1 MLFKQI
7 FMYYL
12 GGFKLHREAYKRNI
26 RMGRQNYGQIFCTQ
40 CGERIGHVI
49 SKDYKY
55 LYLVSI
61 CKCGCEVVYQTK
73 YENPD
78 NTQNYFI
85 ELKNGIA
92 SCRRCGKELFYIDKR
107 KIINCGF
114 QVICDCGKQYN
125 ISLPKVSDLK

>member
-7 FMYYL
+7 FLYYL

-55 LYLVSI
+55 LYLV
-61 CKCGCEVVYQTK
+61 
-73 YENPD
+73 
-78 NTQNYFI
+78 FI
-85 ELKNGIA
+85 ANADVKL
-92 SCRRCGKELFYIDKR
+92 YIKQSMKIRIIR
-107 KIINCGF
+107 KII
-114 QVICDCGKQYN
+114 
-125 ISLPKVSDLK
+125 L

>member
-85 ELKNGIA
+85 LIKEKSLIVAFMLYVIA
-92 SCRRCGKELFYIDKR
+92 ASNIIFLFPKS
-107 KIINCGF
+107 
-114 QVICDCGKQYN
+114 VI
-125 ISLPKVSDLK
+125 

>member
-85 ELKNGIA
+85 LIK
-92 SCRRCGKELFYIDKR
+92 
-107 KIINCGF
+107 
-114 QVICDCGKQYN
+114 
-125 ISLPKVSDLK
+125 